1 MSGEKRGKKTAQL
14 VIKAGISG
22 DSLLPAAHTDEST
35 FLLEELQTVNVSET
49 FKEPVKKTKKSN
61 SLKES
66 KKNQPKTDSAK
77 SESVV
82 ESTPKPQKTSPKI
95 SESPKPTADRCDE
108 PVQEQKTGER
118 SAKTEQVMR
127 LVKSEKNSVNPVII
141 AGKSSIPR
149 QLRGVEPLSKILRR
163 ESAKAY
169 EDYAERVAVNVTELV
184 IAENAGEILRRF
196 NACDCEFCV
205 AELSRR
211 VSEKVSAR
219 YVKLPRGEIENGSE
233 QLEEIKEPLKKAVLS
248 QMIREL
254 LGNKRRSF
262 HGRAGN
268 DINDD

>member
-1 MSGEKRGKKTAQL
+1 MSEGKRGKKTAQL
-14 VIKAGISG
+14 VIKAGKAG
-22 DSLLPAAHTDEST
+22 DSLLPAAHIDNST
-35 FLLEELQTVNVSET
+35 FLLEELPTANISDT
-49 FKEPVKKTKKSN
+49 FKEPAKKSKKGD
-61 SLKES
+61 SSKQS
-66 KKNQPKTDSAK
+66 KKRLIKTDSPK
-77 SESVV
+77 SESVA
-82 ESTPKPQKTSPKI
+82 ESTPKQKKSSPKV
-95 SESPKPTADRCDE
+95 SESQKPTADRCEE
-108 PVQEQKTGER
+108 PEQEQKTGER

-127 LVKSEKNSVNPVII
+127 LVKSGKNSVNPVIM

-211 VSEKVSAR
+211 VSEKVSAK

-262 HGRAGN
+262 HGKSGN

>member
-1 MSGEKRGKKTAQL
+1 MSGKKREKKPSQL
-14 VIKAGISG
+14 VIKAGKSG
-22 DSLLPAAHTDEST
+22 DDLLSEAPIDENAFFEQFQKENIFDVVEESAKKDEDDESAKPS
-35 FLLEELQTVNVSET
+35 QKNKS
-49 FKEPVKKTKKSN
+49 KT
-61 SLKES
+61 
-66 KKNQPKTDSAK
+66 
-77 SESVV
+77 
-82 ESTPKPQKTSPKI
+82 
-95 SESPKPTADRCDE
+95 ESPKSE
-108 PVQEQKTGER
+108 PDAESVSKRKKSAPNSSESQKPIAERYENQEQDQKTGER

-127 LVKSEKNSVNPVII
+127 LVKSEKNSVNPVIM
-141 AGKSSIPR
+141 AGKSRIPR

-184 IAENAGEILRRF
+184 ISENAGEILRRF

-262 HGRAGN
+262 HEKSDN
-268 DINDD
+268 DINND